1 MRLDP
6 RRKTITAGFTRRA
19 VCLGLLSLAVLLA
32 GCPSKNDNPTTP
44 NPPAPTNTF
53 TALSSATPTGTAT
66 KTPTST
72 PSGTPTLTA
81 TTTPTSTSTATFPNT
96 ATSSPTSSATASA
109 TPSPTNTP
117 TNSTTDTTTPSPSS
131 TPTVTS
137 TSTPTPNPTE
147 CATPSLFGDNTTNVS
162 YYGGANTGF
171 FVYSAFNLAGTA
183 SRTLWDVQLY
193 TQTGGLSQ
201 TVQVGVYNTD
211 SGNLVA
217 DSAPQTYSLSSPQWV
232 QFNMPQPETLIP
244 GNYILGAWFINTGGG
259 QATVYDD
266 PVGSNFNIISSY
278 GGFTPAFDP
287 AGTSNSSHTLNIY
300 ADICP

>member
-1 MRLDP
+1 MRLDL
-6 RRKTITAGFTRRA
+6 RRKTITAGFAPYA
-19 VCLGLLSLAVLLA
+19 VSAGLFSLAVLLA

-44 NPPAPTNTF
+44 NPPAPTDTF
-53 TALSSATPTGTAT
+53 TVVSSATPTGTST

-81 TTTPTSTSTATFPNT
+81 TTTPTSTSTATFTIT
-96 ATSSPTSSATASA
+96 ATYSPTSTPTASA
-109 TPSPTNTP
+109 TSSPTNTP
-117 TNSTTDTTTPSPSS
+117 TNSTTDTPTSTPSS
-131 TPTVTS
+131 TPTLTS
-137 TSTPTPNPTE
+137 TFTPTPNPTE
-147 CATPSLFGDNTTNVS
+147 CATPSLFGDNTTNPS
-162 YYGGANTGF
+162 YYGGANSGF
-171 FVYSAFNLAGTA
+171 FVYSAFSLAGPA

-217 DSAPQTYSLSSPQWV
+217 DSAQQTYSLSSPQWV

-244 GNYILGAWFINTGGG
+244 GNYILGAWFINTGAG

-278 GGFTPAFDP
+278 AGFTPAFNP
-287 AGTSNSSHTLNIY
+287 SGTSNSSHTLNIY